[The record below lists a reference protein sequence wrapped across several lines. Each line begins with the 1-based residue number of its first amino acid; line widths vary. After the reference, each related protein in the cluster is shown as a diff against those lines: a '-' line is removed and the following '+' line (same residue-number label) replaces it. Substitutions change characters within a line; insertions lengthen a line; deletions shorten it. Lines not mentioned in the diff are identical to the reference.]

1 VDLFPAIDL
10 RGGRCV
16 RLLRGDYD
24 AETVY
29 GDDPVA
35 QAESL
40 VRAGSRWVHMVDLD
54 AARSGEPDA
63 ANREAIEAVCASVAR
78 RARVQVGG
86 GVRSEAAA
94 GRLLDVGVS
103 RVVVGTAAVTDPD
116 LVDALVARFGGHRIA
131 VGLDARGRAVAVR
144 GWTADSGADLVDLA
158 QRFGAAGVAA
168 LIVTEI
174 GRDGTMA
181 GPDVDQLADVMAAC
195 SLDVVASGGVGTVDD
210 LRTLAGMAVDGR
222 GLAGAIVGRA
232 LYERRFT
239 VEEALAACSPS
250 V

>member
-35 QAESL
+35 QAVSF
-40 VRAGSRWVHMVDLD
+40 VAAGSAWVHMVDLD
-54 AARSGEPDA
+54 AARSGEADP
-63 ANREAIEAVCASVAR
+63 ANRAAIEAVCEAVAGG
-78 RARVQVGG
+78 ARVQVGG
-86 GVRSEAAA
+86 GVRTEAAA
-94 GRLLDVGVS
+94 GRLLDAGVS

-116 LVDALVARFGGHRIA
+116 LVDALVARFGGHRVA
-131 VGLDARGRAVAVR
+131 VGLDARGRAVAVK

-158 QRFGAAGVAA
+158 ERFGAAGIAA

-181 GPDVDQLADVMAAC
+181 GPDVDQLGAVLAAC
-195 SLDVVASGGVGTVDD
+195 HLDVVASGGVGTADD
-210 LRTLAGMAVDGR
+210 LRTLAAMEVDGR
-222 GLAGAIVGRA
+222 RLAGAIVGRA
-232 LYERRFT
+232 LYEGRFT
-239 VEEALAACSPS
+239 VQEALAACGPS
-250 V
+250 A

>member
-35 QAESL
+35 QAESF
-40 VRAGSRWVHMVDLD
+40 VRAGSAWVHMVDLD

-63 ANREAIEAVCASVAR
+63 TNRAAIEAVCAAVAG

-94 GRLLDVGVS
+94 SRLLEVGVS

-116 LVDALVARFGGHRIA
+116 LVDGLVARFGGHRIA
-131 VGLDARGRAVAVR
+131 VGLDARGRAVAVK
-144 GWTADSGADLVDLA
+144 GWTVESGADLVDLA
-158 QRFGAAGVAA
+158 ERFGAAGIAA

-181 GPDVDQLADVMAAC
+181 GPDVDQLGEVLAAC
-195 SLDVVASGGVGTVDD
+195 SLDVVASGGVGSVEH
-210 LRTLAGMAVDGR
+210 LRALTTLDVDGR
-222 GLAGAIVGRA
+222 RLAGAVVGRA
-232 LYERRFT
+232 RYERRLT
-239 VEEALAACSPS
+239 GEEALAACSPS

>member
-35 QAESL
+35 QAESFA
-40 VRAGSRWVHMVDLD
+40 RAGSRWVHMVDLD

-63 ANREAIEAVCASVAR
+63 ANRAAIEAVCTALAG

-94 GRLLDVGVS
+94 GRLLDAGVS

-116 LVDALVARFGGHRIA
+116 LVDDLVAGFGGHRIA

-158 QRFGAAGVAA
+158 ERFGAAGIAA

-181 GPDVDQLADVMAAC
+181 GPDLDQLGQVMAAC
-195 SLDVVASGGVGTVDD
+195 SLDVVASGGVGSVEH
-210 LRTLAGMAVDGR
+210 LRTLATMDVDGR
-222 GLAGAIVGRA
+222 TLAGAVVGRA
-232 LYERRFT
+232 LYEGRFT

-250 V
+250 A

>member
-24 AETVY
+24 AETIY

-35 QAESL
+35 QAESF
-40 VRAGSRWVHMVDLD
+40 VRAGSAWVHMVDLD

-63 ANREAIEAVCASVAR
+63 ANRSAIEAVCAAVAG

-94 GRLLDVGVS
+94 SRLLDAGVS

-116 LVDALVARFGGHRIA
+116 LVDGLVARFGGHRIA
-131 VGLDARGRAVAVR
+131 VGLDARGRAVAVK
-144 GWTADSGADLVDLA
+144 GWTADSGADLIDLA
-158 QRFGAAGVAA
+158 ERFGAAGIAA

-181 GPDVDQLADVMAAC
+181 GPDVDQLGDVLAAC
-195 SLDVVASGGVGTVDD
+195 SLDVVASGGVGTVEH
-210 LRTLAGMAVDGR
+210 LRALTTLDIAGR
-222 GLAGAIVGRA
+222 RLAGAVVGRA
-232 LYERRFT
+232 LYEGRFS

-250 V
+250 A

>member
-35 QAESL
+35 QAESF
-40 VRAGSRWVHMVDLD
+40 VRAGSGWVHMVDLD
-54 AARSGEPDA
+54 AARSGQPDA
-63 ANREAIEAVCASVAR
+63 ANRSAIEAVCAAVAG

-94 GRLLDVGVS
+94 GRLLDAGVS
-103 RVVVGTAAVTDPD
+103 RVVVGTAAVTEPEMIDE
-116 LVDALVARFGGHRIA
+116 LVARFGGHRIA
-131 VGLDARGRAVAVR
+131 VGLDARGREVAVK
-144 GWTADSGADLVDLA
+144 GWTEASGADLVDLA
-158 QRFGAAGVAA
+158 ERFGAAGIAA

-174 GRDGTMA
+174 GRDGTMT
-181 GPDVDQLADVMAAC
+181 GPDVVQLGEVLAAC
-195 SLDVVASGGVGTVDD
+195 SLDVVASGGVGTADH
-210 LRTLAGMAVDGR
+210 LRTLATLSVDGR
-222 GLAGAIVGRA
+222 RLAGAIVGRA
-232 LYERRFT
+232 LYEGRFT

-250 V
+250 A